1 MDYFKNYIN
10 FEELGMHVLE
20 KVPVTGQRYAKFC
33 TNINFHGDKGL
44 GDKICQH
51 CHNEQ
56 LIFVLKIRIFLPVT
70 RIVTFCTF
78 VCLKVSILNEK
89 QLNFTINARTIPRL
103 TINISFFIK

>member
-1 MDYFKNYIN
+1 MVTKD
-10 FEELGMHVLE
+10 
-20 KVPVTGQRYAKFC
+20 KV
-33 TNINFHGDKGL
+33 
-44 GDKICQH
+44 CQH

-56 LIFVLKIRIFLPVT
+56 FIFVLKIRIFLSPVT

-89 QLNFTINARTIPRL
+89 QLNFTINARTIPRF